1 MNISDYDVKP
11 FDRRQIERQFRAL
24 AASEPLKAER
34 LVRALEEFV
43 QQDTTASCCVGASPN
58 GGYVEVFMVPTRKE
72 VALIPDAVAV
82 VKVDHPSATI
92 SITYLDPDYGIGRE
106 AADWQAVQR
115 AAQAAIMKL

>member
-1 MNISDYDVKP
+1 MNISDYVVKP
-11 FDRRQIERQFRAL
+11 FDRRSIERKFMAL

-43 QQDTTASCCVGASPN
+43 QQDTGASCCVGASPN
-58 GGYVEVFMVPTRKE
+58 GGDVEIFMVPPRKE

-82 VKVDHPSATI
+82 VKVDHTKSTI
-92 SITYLDPDYGIGRE
+92 SITYLDPDYGVGRE
-106 AADWQAVQR
+106 AAAWQAVQR